1 MNWKIFWSTFL
12 LGTFKFLFSGIPGAK
27 LGVPFWQV
35 TIASSIGAIFSAFI
49 FFFASEKLM
58 AYQQKRKALKVSKGI
73 QKPKRNF
80 TWKKKFLVKIK
91 RTFGILGITCLAPL
105 LLSIP
110 LGSIVCAKFY
120 GANKFTYPLIALW
133 ICVNSFLLN
142 LLWYGLL

>member
-1 MNWKIFWSTFL
+1 MNWKIIWSTFFL
-12 LGTFKFLFSGIPGAK
+12 ATFKFLFSGLPGAK
-27 LGVPFWQV
+27 LGGPFWQV
-35 TIASSIGAIFSAFI
+35 TLAAAAGAVFSSSIFY
-49 FFFASEKLM
+49 FASEKLI
-58 AYQQKRKALKVSKGI
+58 AHQQKRRLLKVAKGI

-110 LGSIVCAKFY
+110 IGSIVCAKFY
-120 GANKFTYPLIALW
+120 GSNKFTYPLVALW